1 MRPHFSLLTV
11 FLLLS
16 LYLLP
21 SFNSSL
27 QYLSTRKLYDED
39 SKNKVCSKI
48 EDYKELNYTNLAEY
62 VKEMNFG
69 ESSAK
74 DLVIGL
80 LTKGSLDGIKDVLSD
95 VGFWIFL
102 LVLSILII
110 LSKFYILICFSM
122 AYLHMWL
129 LPQ

>member
-39 SKNKVCSKI
+39 SKKKVCSKKFII
-48 EDYKELNYTNLAEY
+48 EQVAPSKEL
-62 VKEMNFG
+62 VNFPLFVNPMI
-69 ESSAK
+69 EA
-74 DLVIGL
+74 
-80 LTKGSLDGIKDVLSD
+80 
-95 VGFWIFL
+95 
-102 LVLSILII
+102 II
-110 LSKFYILICFSM
+110 TPK
-122 AYLHMWL
+122 
-129 LPQ
+129 

>member
-102 LVLSILII
+102 LVLSILIF
-110 LSKFYILICFSM
+110 LSKYNF
-122 AYLHMWL
+122 
-129 LPQ
+129 